1 MARVTQLL
9 IKAEHRSGVLAAIC
23 SEMAK
28 KAVNITAIMAAPNE
42 QGGIRIVAVPHATA
56 RSVLDTMK
64 VPYQEEEAIAVRI
77 TDRPGALGRTTRKLA
92 DHGLNV
98 TYAYGS
104 IVKGEERA
112 LVILGVTDVEEA
124 EKVV

>member
-1 MARVTQLL
+1 MLFEATELTSEELALQAQVRSFLE
-9 IKAEHRSGVLAAIC
+9 AELPRGTFHPGLG
-23 SEMAK
+23 
-28 KAVNITAIMAAPNE
+28 MAAP
-42 QGGIRIVAVPHATA
+42 R
-56 RSVLDTMK
+56 
-64 VPYQEEEAIAVRI
+64 
-77 TDRPGALGRTTRKLA
+77 DRGFSRKLA

-112 LVILGVTDVEEA
+112 LIILGVSDVAEA